1 MKSILLVGGYKH
13 GNKCLFQVFLL
24 QIFLPVILSMVLGM
38 LMFIVPMLN
47 LCRNTFR
54 KHVKPFPILKINP
67 ERKDIGS
74 FLAADFKLI
83 GYDPHDKL
91 EMKMADQS

>member
-1 MKSILLVGGYKH
+1 
-13 GNKCLFQVFLL
+13 
-24 QIFLPVILSMVLGM
+24 
-38 LMFIVPMLN
+38 MFIVPMLN

-54 KHVKPFPILKINP
+54 KHVKLFPILKINP

-74 FLAADFKLI
+74 FVAADFKLI

-91 EMKMADQS
+91 EMKMADIHDGLLTILYMVPEDYMFLPTEGILNWMY

>member
-1 MKSILLVGGYKH
+1 MFV
-13 GNKCLFQVFLL
+13 
-24 QIFLPVILSMVLGM
+24 IFLPVILSMVLGM
-38 LMFIVPMLN
+38 LMFSVPMLN

-54 KHVKPFPILKINP
+54 KHVKRFPILKINP

-74 FLAADFKLI
+74 FLAADFKLT

-91 EMKMADQS
+91 EMKMAD